1 MTMLSRFR
9 QDKTGTVGLIFA
21 LALVPFV
28 VVAGMAVDLARGS
41 TVKSRMQL
49 AMDAGALAA
58 AASKT
63 LSDKDRKALAIK
75 TFEQNFAGKSG
86 ESLKVVPEV
95 EITDGNILMSAS
107 LEYPTTL
114 MRVAGIDTMDLSASV
129 DVALP
134 EDKKAEIVLV
144 LDYSESM
151 TESAGGKVK
160 YIAMRDAAAKLVE
173 DLTEKGKNK
182 NVKFGLVPFSHHVYT
197 TLPGQ
202 YVVGQKPGTTWTG
215 CTQDRKFPYNRT
227 DETPDPDND
236 DTKWG
241 QPQAPEHIKDGCARY
256 APNKLVIR
264 PVSDDVEGVTKQ
276 LQSMKPYKW
285 THIALG
291 FEFGWHLLSPNAPYK
306 DVAPYSDKETLKVI
320 VLLTDGA
327 QTEPAFGRNG
337 TRNATEGNKNLAR
350 MCDSAKAKGIRV
362 MTVAFDLDHQP
373 TVDRLRDCSTDSTTD
388 FFTPDDGK
396 DLAQSFDKI
405 RGQLSASLR
414 IAK

>member
-9 QDKTGTVGLIFA
+9 QDSTGTVGIIFA
-21 LALVPFV
+21 LAFVPFLL
-28 VVAGMAVDLARGS
+28 VAGMAVDLARGS
-41 TVKSRMQL
+41 TVKSRMQH

-63 LSDKDRKALAIK
+63 LSDKERKALAIN
-75 TFEQNFAGKSG
+75 TFKQNFAANGG
-86 ESLKVVPEV
+86 DLKVVPV
-95 EITDGNILMSAS
+95 VNITEAGISMTAS
-107 LEYPTTL
+107 LPYPTAF
-114 MRVAGIDTMDLSASV
+114 MRVAGIDTMDLGASV
-129 DVALP
+129 DVAFP

-144 LDYSESM
+144 LDYSDSM
-151 TESAGGKVK
+151 TDSAGGKVK
-160 YIAMRDAAAKLVE
+160 YVAMRDAAVKLVE

-197 TLPGQ
+197 TLPGE

-215 CTQDRKFPYNRT
+215 CTQDRKYPYNRT
-227 DETPDPDND
+227 DATPVSDND

-241 QPQAPEHIKDGCARY
+241 HPQAPEHIRYGCAPY
-256 APNKLVIR
+256 APNKLVVR
-264 PVSDDVEGVTKQ
+264 PVSDDSEAVVKQ
-276 LQSMKPYKW
+276 LKAMKPYMW

-291 FEFGWHLLSPNAPYK
+291 FEFGWHLLSPTAPYK
-306 DVAPYSDKETLKVI
+306 DVAPYDDEETMKVI

-337 TRNATEGNKNLAR
+337 NRTPSEGNKNLAR
-350 MCDSAKAKGIRV
+350 MCDSAKDKGIRV
-362 MTVAFDLDHQP
+362 MTVAFDLDHKD
-373 TVDRLRDCSTDSTTD
+373 TVDRLRECSTEPATD

-405 RGQLSASLR
+405 KGQLSASLR